1 MFEEEKTTREYLE
14 EAYTTSLKEIEDHI
28 RSMETPADILAKE
41 EKEKLFEKA
50 QELIGLK
57 ILNENITKE
66 YLDLEKSIAE
76 SSEKIKKLYGIS
88 VTENSLSAVRSAFDR
103 INEQIAQELAKNE
116 DDFNKELERIEA
128 EADEKIKGIEE
139 KAEAIIMG
147 LKAELQTVKD
157 KFEVEYEREGAEFEY
172 NLKRERKSAQEKRD
186 EEVSERKAALKLRE
200 QETKERKEECE
211 KRLEE
216 IELLEEKVEDI
227 PAKVEEAGKEGARE
241 REFLI
246 NKANK
251 YQTELSNKT
260 EELRIGSLQTEYD
273 RLLKKYEA
281 LEQDAANLSKRLD
294 QCNMESR
301 KLTSDTVRFIG
312 GINILNPDT
321 HQFNEAGGKNK

>member
-1 MFEEEKTTREYLE
+1 MGILQARILKWVAMPSRGSSRPRDSISSSYIAGRFFTTEPQG
-14 EAYTTSLKEIEDHI
+14 S
-28 RSMETPADILAKE
+28 PV
-41 EKEKLFEKA
+41 
-50 QELIGLK
+50 
-57 ILNENITKE
+57 
-66 YLDLEKSIAE
+66 LDLGREK
-76 SSEKIKKLYGIS
+76 
-88 VTENSLSAVRSAFDR
+88 
-103 INEQIAQELAKNE
+103 
-116 DDFNKELERIEA
+116 
-128 EADEKIKGIEE
+128 
-139 KAEAIIMG
+139 
-147 LKAELQTVKD
+147 
-157 KFEVEYEREGAEFEY
+157 
-172 NLKRERKSAQEKRD
+172 
-186 EEVSERKAALKLRE
+186 
-200 QETKERKEECE
+200 ETKERKEECE